1 MPATRLGFDS
11 VFSRQTSFLGRIREN
26 LQSVWTLPRVAL
38 AVPRSADGLPIHL
51 LHERRAVRHARAQ
64 FGSIGAQAIIGG
76 GLILGVWHPAATNLA
91 KRSATGLEPFQ
102 SVEFA
107 APKWMRQAAVD
118 SAGKRGTGGDRNPL
132 PPTAGEL
139 APPAKIV
146 LSPPRLPDGRPH
158 PLAVQVATFD
168 ADAPEL
174 SPPVKDLGLPWMP
187 VRNNSAGPGTNGV
200 GTQPG
205 GGMGNGPGDGSGWG
219 DGSQPYAR
227 VTTQVV
233 CLRCPDPLYSDE
245 ARQAKMQGR
254 VTMRVLVGPDG
265 RARDIQ
271 VTRGIGLGLD
281 ENAVRAV
288 RGWQFIPAKD
298 AARRPVTTWI
308 TIETV
313 FRLF

>member
-1 MPATRLGFDS
+1 MPASRLGFDS
-11 VFSRQTSFLGRIREN
+11 VLSRQTSCLRRIREN
-26 LQSVWTLPRVAL
+26 LQSVWTRPRVAL

-51 LHERRAVRHARAQ
+51 LDERRAGRNARAQ
-64 FGSIGAQAIIGG
+64 FGSIGAHAIICG
-76 GLILGVWHPAATNLA
+76 GLILAVWHPAATNLA
-91 KRSATGLEPFQ
+91 KRSAAGVETYQ

-107 APKWMRQAAVD
+107 APKWMREAAVD
-118 SAGKRGTGGDRNPL
+118 SAGKLGTGGDRNPL
-132 PPTAGEL
+132 PPTAGEF
-139 APPAKIV
+139 APPSKIV

-158 PLAVQVATFD
+158 PLAVQVTTFD
-168 ADAPEL
+168 ADAPDL

-187 VRNNSAGPGTNGV
+187 ARNNSAGPGTHGV

-205 GGMGNGPGDGSGWG
+205 GGMGNGPGDGSGRG
-219 DGSQPYAR
+219 EGSQPYAR
-227 VTTQVV
+227 ATTQVV

-245 ARQAKMQGR
+245 ARQAKMQGP
-254 VTMRVLVGPDG
+254 VTMRVLVGLDG

>member
-11 VFSRQTSFLGRIREN
+11 VLSRQTSFLRRIREN
-26 LQSVWTLPRVAL
+26 LQSVWTLPGVAL
-38 AVPRSADGLPIHL
+38 VVPRSAAGLPIHL
-51 LHERRAVRHARAQ
+51 WDESRAVRNASVQ
-64 FGSIGAQAIIGG
+64 FGSIGAHAIFCG
-76 GLILGVWHPAATNLA
+76 GLILALWHPAATHLA
-91 KRSATGLEPFQ
+91 KRPATGLEPLQ
-102 SVEFA
+102 SVDFA
-107 APKWMRQAAVD
+107 APKWMREAAVD
-118 SAGKRGTGGDRNPL
+118 SAGKPGSGGDRNPL

-139 APPAKIV
+139 APSSKIV
-146 LSPPRLPDGRPH
+146 LSPPRLPDGRLH
-158 PLAVQVATFD
+158 PLAVQVTTFD

-187 VRNNSAGPGTNGV
+187 VRNNSAGPGINGV
-200 GTQPG
+200 GTLPG

-219 DGSQPYAR
+219 EGLQPYAR
-227 VTTQVV
+227 ATTQVV

-245 ARQAKMQGR
+245 ARKAKMQGQ
-254 VTMRVLVGPDG
+254 VTMRVRVGLDG

-298 AARRPVTTWI
+298 AARRPVATWI

>member
-11 VFSRQTSFLGRIREN
+11 VLSRQTSFLKRIREN

-38 AVPRSADGLPIHL
+38 AVPRSADGPIHL

-64 FGSIGAQAIIGG
+64 FGSIGAHAIIGG

-107 APKWMRQAAVD
+107 APKWMREAAVD

-205 GGMGNGPGDGSGWG
+205 GGMGNGPGDGSAG
-219 DGSQPYAR
+219 
-227 VTTQVV
+227 V
-233 CLRCPDPLYSDE
+233 
-245 ARQAKMQGR
+245 MGR
-254 VTMRVLVGPDG
+254 NL
-265 RARDIQ
+265 
-271 VTRGIGLGLD
+271 TRG
-281 ENAVRAV
+281 
-288 RGWQFIPAKD
+288 
-298 AARRPVTTWI
+298 
-308 TIETV
+308 
-313 FRLF
+313 

>member
-1 MPATRLGFDS
+1 MPAARLGFDS
-11 VFSRQTSFLGRIREN
+11 VLSRQTSFLRRIREN
-26 LQSVWTLPRVAL
+26 LQSVWTPPGVAL
-38 AVPRSADGLPIHL
+38 AVPHSAAGLPIHL
-51 LHERRAVRHARAQ
+51 LDESRAVRNARAQ
-64 FGSIGAQAIIGG
+64 FGSIGAHAIICG
-76 GLILGVWHPAATNLA
+76 GLILAVWHPAATHLA
-91 KRSATGLEPFQ
+91 KRPATGLEPLQ

-107 APKWMRQAAVD
+107 APKWMREAALD
-118 SAGKRGTGGDRNPL
+118 SAGKRGSGGDRNPL

-139 APPAKIV
+139 APSSKIV

-158 PLAVQVATFD
+158 PLAVQVNTFD

-187 VRNNSAGPGTNGV
+187 ARNNSAGPGTNGV

-219 DGSQPYAR
+219 EVSQPYAR
-227 VTTQVV
+227 ATTQVV

-245 ARQAKMQGR
+245 ARKAKMQGQ
-254 VTMRVLVGPDG
+254 VTMRVLVGLDG

-298 AARRPVTTWI
+298 AARRPVATWI

>member
-1 MPATRLGFDS
+1 MPATRLGFDP
-11 VFSRQTSFLGRIREN
+11 VLSRRTSFLRRIREN

-51 LHERRAVRHARAQ
+51 LDERRAGRNAKAQ
-64 FGSIGAQAIIGG
+64 FGSIGAHAVICG
-76 GLILGVWHPAATNLA
+76 GLILAVWHPAATNLA
-91 KRSATGLEPFQ
+91 RRPATGLAPFQ
-102 SVEFA
+102 PVEFA
-107 APKWMRQAAVD
+107 APKWMREASVD

-139 APPAKIV
+139 APPSKIV
-146 LSPPRLPDGRPH
+146 FSPPRLPDGRLH
-158 PLAVQVATFD
+158 PLTVQVTTFD

-174 SPPVKDLGLPWMP
+174 SPPVKDLGLPWMTA
-187 VRNNSAGPGTNGV
+187 RNNSAGPGTNGV

-219 DGSQPYAR
+219 EGSQPYAR
-227 VTTQVV
+227 ATTQVV

-245 ARQAKMQGR
+245 ARKAKMQGQ
-254 VTMRVLVGPDG
+254 VTMRVLVGLDG

-288 RGWQFIPAKD
+288 RGWQFLPAKD
-298 AARRPVTTWI
+298 AARRPVATWI